1 MSSLHE
7 RLARARTAG
16 VLPQTATPRETDQ
29 RQLHRSRPDPLAE
42 LRQKVHRALVE
53 ALGPRLYD
61 SELSSDQLH
70 DKVRDMLQRALE
82 EEETPLTRQERQR
95 LVSEIADDVL
105 GFGPIEPML
114 RDPTVTEIMVN
125 APDVI
130 YVEREGR
137 IYPAEG
143 RFVDE
148 THLRRVIDKM
158 VGLVGR
164 RIDESSPY
172 VDARLPDGSRINAVI
187 APLCVNGG
195 PYLTVR
201 KFSPDPFQAEDLVT
215 FGTMSAKVA
224 KFLSRAVSGR
234 LNILVSGGAGA
245 GKTTTLNV
253 LSSWLPVA
261 ERIVTIEDAAEL
273 QLRQPHWLRLEYRPP
288 NIEGRGEITIRDLVR
303 NALRMRPD
311 RIVVGE
317 VRGGEALDM
326 LQAMNTGHDGSL
338 TTVHANSPRD
348 VLSRLETMV
357 LMAGVDIPMRAIRE
371 QIASAINLIVHQSR
385 LKDGTRRLTHVT
397 EIVGMEGDV
406 ITLQDIYVFDYRAGI
421 DENGRFR
428 GIIQPTGL
436 RPRFLE
442 RLIDQGV
449 HFEPELFL
457 HESGSVPLAMRR

>member
-16 VLPQTATPRETDQ
+16 VLPQAAPRETDQ

-61 SELSSDQLH
+61 SEMSSEQLH

-95 LVSEIADDVL
+95 LVTEIADDVL

-137 IYPAEG
+137 IYPADG

-158 VGLVGR
+158 VGQVGR

-224 KFLSRAVSGR
+224 KFLSRAVAGR

-253 LSSWLPVA
+253 LSSWLPVD

-317 VRGGEALDM
+317 VRGAEALDM
-326 LQAMNTGHDGSL
+326 LQAMNTGHDGSIS
-338 TTVHANSPRD
+338 TVHANTPRD

-357 LMAGVDIPMRAIRE
+357 LMAGVDLTIRAVRE
-371 QIASAINLIVHQSR
+371 QISSAVDVIVHQSR
-385 LKDGTRRLTHVT
+385 LKDGTRRLTHIT
-397 EIVGMEGDV
+397 EVVGMEGDV
-406 ITLQDIYVFDYRAGI
+406 IVLQDIFLFDFKAGV
-421 DENGRFR
+421 DEHGRFL
-428 GIIQPTGL
+428 GTMKPTGI

-442 RLIDQGV
+442 RLSDQGI
-449 HFEPELFL
+449 HFPSELFQN
-457 HESGSVPLAMRR
+457 ESGSVPLAMRR

>member
-7 RLARARTAG
+7 RLARAKTAG
-16 VLPQTATPRETDQ
+16 VLPQSSAPREPDV
-29 RQLHRSRPDPLAE
+29 RQLHRTRPDPLAE

-61 SELSSDQLH
+61 SDMSPEQLR
-70 DKVRDMLQRALE
+70 DKVHEMLKRAIE

-95 LVSEIADDVL
+95 LVTEIADDVL
-105 GFGPIEPML
+105 GFGPIEPFL
-114 RDPTVTEIMVN
+114 RDPSITEIMVN

-130 YVEREGR
+130 YVEREGL
-137 IYPAEG
+137 IHPADG

-158 VGLVGR
+158 VGQVGR

-215 FGTMSAKVA
+215 FGTMSAKVS
-224 KFLSRAVSGR
+224 KFLSRAVAGR

-273 QLRQPHWLRLEYRPP
+273 QLRQPHWLRLEYRPT
-288 NIEGRGEITIRDLVR
+288 NIEGRGEVTIRDLVR

-371 QIASAINLIVHQSR
+371 QISSAINLIVHQSR

-406 ITLQDIYVFDYRAGI
+406 ITLQDIFVFDYRAGI

-442 RLIDQGV
+442 RLSDHGV
-449 HFEPELFL
+449 YFEPELFL